1 MCSVLILFFYFLYSN
16 IFGKGLKFNLG
27 LLKALK
33 LSIPL
38 SPVQIVKVVGSQS
51 DKYMIS
57 YFGNFSGLGVYDIAL
72 KLGNLSFV
80 FNTALQNVFFS

>member
-1 MCSVLILFFYFLYSN
+1 M
-16 IFGKGLKFNLG
+16 G
-27 LLKALK
+27 LLKASLK

-80 FNTALQNVFFS
+80 LIPRYKMSFLLKYINNFLK